1 MSDRKYREMSRLCST
16 RQAGEIT
23 RREEHQRRGRI
34 VEVLV
39 PSAYG
44 SAFDTNAAT
53 ITRLAAVIESARRI
67 LRRYAR
73 DNKRDM
79 QQRVLSAVRDEN
91 HTCNLD
97 ICTGTAERVR
107 SPGKEDYDRAFH
119 QQFPDRG
126 TQRATRRHAAEF
138 CHDQLGIEREY
149 APVHGATCDR
159 FRPDVQTVAGLARLV
174 FADNQRDQ
182 QLF

>member
-1 MSDRKYREMSRLCST
+1 M
-16 RQAGEIT
+16 
-23 RREEHQRRGRI
+23 
-34 VEVLV
+34 
-39 PSAYG
+39 
-44 SAFDTNAAT
+44 
-53 ITRLAAVIESARRI
+53 TRLSTVIENARRI
-67 LRRYAR
+67 LRRCAR
-73 DNKRDM
+73 GNKRDM

-107 SPGKEDYDRAFH
+107 SPGKEDYDSAFH

-138 CHDQLGIEREY
+138 CHDQFGIEREY

-159 FRPDVQTVAGLARLV
+159 FRPDVPAAAGLARLLCV
-174 FADNQRDQ
+174 DNQRDQ

>member
-1 MSDRKYREMSRLCST
+1 V
-16 RQAGEIT
+16 A
-23 RREEHQRRGRI
+23 
-34 VEVLV
+34 
-39 PSAYG
+39 SAYG

-53 ITRLAAVIESARRI
+53 ITRLPGVIESARRI
-67 LRRYAR
+67 LRRCTR
-73 DNKRDM
+73 GNKRDM

-107 SPGKEDYDRAFH
+107 SPEKEDHDNASH

-126 TQRATRRHAAEF
+126 TQCAIRRHAAEF
-138 CHDQLGIEREY
+138 CGHQRGIEREY
-149 APVHGATCDR
+149 APVHGAECDR
-159 FRPDVQTVAGLARLV
+159 FRADAQTAAGLARLV
-174 FADNQRDQ
+174 CVDNRRDQ

>member
-1 MSDRKYREMSRLCST
+1 
-16 RQAGEIT
+16 
-23 RREEHQRRGRI
+23 
-34 VEVLV
+34 VLV

-67 LRRYAR
+67 LRHYAR

-138 CHDQLGIEREY
+138 CHDQLGIEREC